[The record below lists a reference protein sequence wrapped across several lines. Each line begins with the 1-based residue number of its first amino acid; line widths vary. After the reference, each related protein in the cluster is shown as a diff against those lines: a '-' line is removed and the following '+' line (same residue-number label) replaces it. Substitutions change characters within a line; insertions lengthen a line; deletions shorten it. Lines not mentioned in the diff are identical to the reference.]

1 MANEINKPTQ
11 PALPLPEEQYNRR
24 FSDQLH
30 NVLRL
35 FFGQITT
42 AIGAVLSSDQGG
54 KFIYQPHGSFYS
66 STTLNLTPNTDT
78 AVSFAQDRFASAGI
92 TAENSNQR
100 ITVSADGVYKITVEG
115 LTTVGSG
122 TGSFYVWLQ
131 KNGTDIDYSTRY
143 YQMDAINGQ
152 QYVTFNLQVM
162 ESMVAGDYITVIVNG
177 TGNSPKVAAF
187 TTKSGIVGAQIEVS
201 FVSNA

>member
-11 PALPLPEEQYNRR
+11 PALPLPEEQYNRT

-35 FFGQITT
+35 FFGQVITAVG
-42 AIGAVLSSDQGG
+42 AILSSDQGG

-66 STTLNLTPNTDT
+66 STTLNLTSNTDT
-78 AVSFAQDRFASAGI
+78 TLSFAQDRFAGAGI
-92 TAENSNQR
+92 TAENSDQR

-115 LTTVGSG
+115 LTSIGSG
-122 TGSFYVWLQ
+122 TGNFYVWLQ

-143 YQMDAINGQ
+143 YKLNGSNND
-152 QYVTFNLQVM
+152 YATFNVQVM
-162 ESMVAGDYITVIVNG
+162 ESMVAGDYITVVVNN
-177 TGNSPKVAAF
+177 TGNSPKIPAF
-187 TTKSGIVGAQIEVS
+187 TTKSGIPGAQIEVS